1 MNKAWLV
8 VLALLIAATGCD
20 QGKEAKTALKSAKAD
35 AKKAADSAKHA
46 TKEMAKNAT
55 DKVDAATEKTET
67 SAKLVAKNVLDEAIA
82 TAKTEDKA
90 LFVHFTADW

>member
-20 QGKEAKTALKSAKAD
+20 KGKEAETALKN
-35 AKKAADSAKHA
+35 AKKAAESAKHA
-46 TKEMAKNAT
+46 TKEMAK
-55 DKVDAATEKTET
+55 DVKDEVDDAVEQTET